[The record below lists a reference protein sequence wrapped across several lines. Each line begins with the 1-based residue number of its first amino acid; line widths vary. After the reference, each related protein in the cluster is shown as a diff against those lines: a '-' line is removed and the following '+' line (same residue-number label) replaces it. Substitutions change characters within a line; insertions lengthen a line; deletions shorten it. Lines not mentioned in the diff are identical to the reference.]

1 MHGANNTILWVIKQ
15 LVKDMRR
22 LMLYGVIIFQIAL
35 IISLVRGIQL
45 SSRSARRIASMQETK
60 AKLEAEREKL
70 KEEGEYVQ
78 SQYYL
83 EKVAR
88 DELHLAKPGETVVIV
103 PDSQQIGDSENQGE
117 QQIEEIPNW
126 LKWWQV
132 LTGN

>member
-1 MHGANNTILWVIKQ
+1 
-15 LVKDMRR
+15 
-22 LMLYGVIIFQIAL
+22 
-35 IISLVRGIQL
+35 
-45 SSRSARRIASMQETK
+45 MQETK